1 MDTAEI
7 FPLRYPHF
15 QRWYFFC
22 TSPDSYGFM
31 LESKSDQ
38 YEKRLWNKTEFRS
51 NCDSLTNHFNLQFD
65 NLQTCDKFSI
75 NIFVKQYQISKG
87 CFIF

>member
-1 MDTAEI
+1 MKK
-7 FPLRYPHF
+7 
-15 QRWYFFC
+15 
-22 TSPDSYGFM
+22 G
-31 LESKSDQ
+31 
-38 YEKRLWNKTEFRS
+38 YEAKKEFRS

-75 NIFVKQYQISKG
+75 NIYVKQYQISKG